1 MTDGSS
7 DEYMEK
13 LKTIQISRRGFLRVA
28 AGATATVIA
37 SGALSSCGG
46 TPTVSTGAGVDET
59 YEGEIFDAG
68 GATLTLMEWGG
79 PWEENSRKIILD
91 EFEKEFNC
99 KVVVDPGFPWYPK
112 FAASS
117 VDEPPAD
124 LVNANL
130 IDSYKLWAEGY
141 LVDKEEVVANVP
153 NAADC
158 WEFATTRGYGIIRY
172 WDKLGLAYRKDLVDP
187 APTRWMDMWDEKFAG
202 KRGNFAIDHGYA
214 ASLFMLACANWGQ
227 EEEYD
232 IELGKAAY
240 EALKPVK
247 LADLSPLIL
256 EWLIAGEILVGNQQ
270 SGEPLRRELDGAPI
284 SWAECA
290 EGSPSLEQ
298 DVCVA
303 KGSTQKKLAYA
314 LLNRMLDPQKQV
326 EFTDWVGMR
335 PANKKAD
342 MPAFLTEIGIT
353 NSPEEVAALWVPDW
367 AWWWEH
373 VDELVEW
380 FNTMMI
386 E

>member
-1 MTDGSS
+1 MKNTNS
-7 DEYMEK
+7 DEYVEK
-13 LKTIQISRRGFLRVA
+13 LGSIQISRRGFLRVA

-37 SGALSSCGG
+37 SSALAGCKGAPSA
-46 TPTVSTGAGVDET
+46 PTGAGVEET
-59 YEGEIFDAG
+59 YDGEIFDGG
-68 GATLTLMEWGG
+68 GATITLMEWGG

-91 EFEKEFNC
+91 EFEKDFNC

-112 FAASS
+112 FAAAS

-124 LVNANL
+124 LINANL
-130 IDSYKLWAEGY
+130 NDSYRLWADGY
-141 LVDKEEVVANVP
+141 LLPKEEVVENVP

-187 APTRWMDMWDEKFAG
+187 PPSKWVDFWDEKFAG
-202 KRGNFAIDHGYA
+202 KRGNFAIDHSYA
-214 ASLFMLACANWGQ
+214 AKLFMLASEIYGEDMHDMEAGM
-227 EEEYD
+227 D
-232 IELGKAAY
+232 AY
-240 EALKPVK
+240 RRLKPVK

-284 SWAECA
+284 SWADCEEA
-290 EGSPSLEQ
+290 SPGLFQ

-303 KGSTQKKLAYA
+303 KGSKQKKLAYA
-314 LLNRMLDPQKQV
+314 LLNRMLDPLKQV

-335 PANKKAD
+335 PANKNAE
-342 MPAFLTEIGIT
+342 MPGFLEDIGIT
-353 NSPEEVAALWVPDW
+353 NSPEEVESLWFADW
-367 AWWWEH
+367 EWFTEH
-373 VDELVEW
+373 VDELVEQ
-380 FNTMMI
+380 FNAMMA